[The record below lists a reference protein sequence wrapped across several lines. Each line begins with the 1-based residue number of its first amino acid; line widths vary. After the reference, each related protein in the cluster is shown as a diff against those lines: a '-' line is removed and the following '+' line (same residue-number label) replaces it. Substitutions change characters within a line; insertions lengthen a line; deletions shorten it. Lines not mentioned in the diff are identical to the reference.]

1 MKRKLKT
8 VGINLLKM
16 LFVALLLYW
25 MVSTGKIDINQM
37 IVSFQNPAILIP
49 AVAVWIFGP
58 VLLGTIRWW
67 LLLRAADLE
76 CSFWA
81 ALKLQLVG
89 FFFNTA
95 MPGAVGGDIVKAIY
109 IVKDQ
114 PKPSGKTSA
123 LLTVL
128 LDRIVGLIG
137 LFSTGAIAV
146 LIHFDMLMATPM
158 TAALVK
164 GLGVV
169 FVGAVVFLGF
179 IFIPYRDGHDPFR
192 YFLTKPFP
200 AFKTIIGIYDALR
213 KYRTRPGIL
222 FSTIG
227 LSMCIQLMFLMF
239 MGHLGTQ
246 LYGESFNTA
255 LLPTVFPFGILVT
268 ALPIAPGG
276 MGVGHAA
283 FEKLFQLVGLP
294 GGANLFNIYTITQL
308 ALNLCC
314 FIPYLISFKKVSM
327 EQISEDV
334 AEATQGL

>member
-1 MKRKLKT
+1 MKMKVKT
-8 VGINLLKM
+8 IAVNALKM
-16 LFVALLLYW
+16 LFVAGLLYW
-25 MVSTGKIDINQM
+25 MIATGKIDIPQM
-37 IVSFQNPAILIP
+37 VKSLQDPEILIP
-49 AVAVWIFGP
+49 AVAVWVLGP
-58 VLLGTIRWW
+58 VVLGTWRWW
-67 LLLRAADLE
+67 LLLRGAELE

-128 LDRIVGLIG
+128 LDRIIGLIG
-137 LFSTGAIAV
+137 LFSTGAVAV
-146 LIHFDMLMATPM
+146 LLNYSMLMANPM
-158 TAALVK
+158 TANLVK
-164 GLGVV
+164 ALGLV
-169 FVGAVVFLGF
+169 FIGALVFLGF
-179 IFIPYRDGHDPFR
+179 IFVPYAEGKDPFER
-192 YFLTKPFP
+192 LLKKPLP
-200 AFKTIIGIYDALR
+200 AFKTILGIYQALR
-213 KYRTRPGIL
+213 KYRTRPGLL
-222 FSTIG
+222 FGTIG
-227 LSMCIQLMFLMF
+227 ISMGIQVMFLWF

-246 LYGESFNTA
+246 LYGDQFNAA

-294 GGANLFNIYTITQL
+294 GGANLFNIYTLTQL
-308 ALNLCC
+308 AMNLLC
-314 FIPYLISFKKVSM
+314 FVPYLISFKKVSM
-327 EQISEDV
+327 EQLSEEV
-334 AEATQGL
+334 QEAVQEA